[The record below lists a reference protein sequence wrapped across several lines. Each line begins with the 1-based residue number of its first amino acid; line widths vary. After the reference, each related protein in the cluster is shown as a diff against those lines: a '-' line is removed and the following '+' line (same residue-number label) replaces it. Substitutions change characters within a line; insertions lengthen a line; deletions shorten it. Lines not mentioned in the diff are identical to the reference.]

1 MNHVKPMV
9 YEAKT
14 LYGISLKH
22 SLKEDQTEHLVDAMK
37 AYVKQY
43 AEPNYLIQIYIS
55 DDFTE
60 NTDFI
65 TFVGSDQSG
74 HSDLNV
80 LNIPKG
86 EYLVF
91 EHLGDESEIDLT
103 HAEIQQY
110 LKSQPI
116 TVTSNF
122 DFEKW
127 EPSTGKIFVFIPLDT
142 AVIEAPDTID
152 KVQLLDIP

>member
-1 MNHVKPMV
+1 MNHVKQMV
-9 YEAKT
+9 HEAKT

-80 LNIPKG
+80 
-86 EYLVF
+86 Y
-91 EHLGDESEIDLT
+91 
-103 HAEIQQY
+103 
-110 LKSQPI
+110 
-116 TVTSNF
+116 
-122 DFEKW
+122 
-127 EPSTGKIFVFIPLDT
+127 
-142 AVIEAPDTID
+142 
-152 KVQLLDIP
+152 